1 MMLENTVASRLRE
14 KCGFQQVGPVGTAP
28 ADVIL
33 DLNITRHA
41 RGGSGWIR
49 NANQVEIDTLLVL
62 SDGQDGEL
70 LGTATIRGKSSGTV
84 INNAPQEN
92 EAIAVISTSIADLL
106 AKSGCSG
113 PRIARVEPTSSGSGT
128 VGQGSAAQP
137 EQGSAAPV
145 VDESRRAEAEAL
157 NEQGKEKLFGADTAG
172 ALALFQQASS
182 ILPDPK
188 YQFNVCVALGAAER
202 WDDAIAACKQAR
214 AMNPSPKLA
223 AKIDQRLEALQ
234 HRQ

>member
-14 KCGFQQVGPVGTAP
+14 RCQFVQVGAAGTAP
-28 ADVIL
+28 ADVVL

-62 SDGQDGEL
+62 SEGQDGEL

-84 INNAPQEN
+84 MNNAPQEN
-92 EAIAVISTSIADLL
+92 EAIAAIASSIADLL

-113 PRIARVEPTSSGSGT
+113 PRIARVEPAAAGSAT
-128 VGQGSAAQP
+128 VAQGSAATP
-137 EQGSAAPV
+137 GDGTAPV

-172 ALALFQQASS
+172 ALVLFQQATS
-182 ILPDPK
+182 IVPDPK
-188 YQFNVCVALGAAER
+188 YQFNVCVALGAQER
-202 WDDAIAACKQAR
+202 WDEAIAACKQAR
-214 AMNPSPKLA
+214 AMNPSAKLA
-223 AKIDQRLEALQ
+223 AKIDQRLDALNN
-234 HRQ
+234 RQ